1 VVDFGASD
9 FRAGLRFDRDG
20 FSSESL
26 LSPRL
31 AMNWRLRTDLRFSAT
46 AGIFHQSPRLLIRSA
61 SADNFDIENEQIAHL
76 SVGLERDFGES
87 WSLLVEPYYQ
97 RLDNLIV
104 DAGRTDGRVTNNGD
118 GTNLGVDV
126 VLSRRFADGWFGNAV
141 YSFNRA
147 RLIDNDGTGEY
158 DADFSREHFFS
169 LGGSW
174 EIDER
179 WKVGARWKWATAR
192 PTDDFL
198 INRDVLGPGQPL
210 RYSKELTRRNTL
222 QGEDYH
228 SLNVRVDYRR
238 PIGLVDLVLFVDVIN
253 VYGGPGG
260 GGANEFDPRRGVNI
274 VDDGEAF
281 PIIGVIF
288 ERSW

>member
-1 VVDFGASD
+1 
-9 FRAGLRFDRDG
+9 
-20 FSSESL
+20 
-26 LSPRL
+26 
-31 AMNWRLRTDLRFSAT
+31 
-46 AGIFHQSPRLLIRSA
+46 
-61 SADNFDIENEQIAHL
+61 
-76 SVGLERDFGES
+76 
-87 WSLLVEPYYQ
+87 
-97 RLDNLIV
+97 
-104 DAGRTDGRVTNNGD
+104 
-118 GTNLGVDV
+118 
-126 VLSRRFADGWFGNAV
+126 
-141 YSFNRA
+141 
-147 RLIDNDGTGEY
+147 
-158 DADFSREHFFS
+158 

-174 EIDER
+174 EIDDR

-228 SLNVRVDYRR
+228 SLNIRVDYRR

-281 PIIGVIF
+281 PIIGLIF